1 MQAREKYSIL
11 ITTTPIGGT
20 APPILRKGVGAH
32 ERGSAFRIVGF
43 VLGIV
48 GTVVSVTAIVF
59 SVVGLLL
66 AKKPVKPHIR

>member
-1 MQAREKYSIL
+1 MK
-11 ITTTPIGGT
+11 
-20 APPILRKGVGAH
+20 
-32 ERGSAFRIVGF
+32 RGSAFRIVGF

-59 SVVGLLL
+59 SVVGL

>member
-1 MQAREKYSIL
+1 MK
-11 ITTTPIGGT
+11 
-20 APPILRKGVGAH
+20 
-32 ERGSAFRIVGF
+32 RGSAFRIVGF

-48 GTVVSVTAIVF
+48 GTVVFVTAIVF

>member
-1 MQAREKYSIL
+1 MK
-11 ITTTPIGGT
+11 
-20 APPILRKGVGAH
+20 
-32 ERGSAFRIVGF
+32 RGSAFRIVGF

-48 GTVVSVTAIVF
+48 GTVVSVTAIV

>member
-11 ITTTPIGGT
+11 ITTTPIGG

-32 ERGSAFRIVGF
+32 EKSSAFRIVGF

>member
-1 MQAREKYSIL
+1 MK
-11 ITTTPIGGT
+11 
-20 APPILRKGVGAH
+20 
-32 ERGSAFRIVGF
+32 RGSAFRIVGF

-66 AKKPVKPHIR
+66 GKKPVKPHIR

>member
-1 MQAREKYSIL
+1 MK
-11 ITTTPIGGT
+11 
-20 APPILRKGVGAH
+20 
-32 ERGSAFRIVGF
+32 RGSAFRIVGF

-48 GTVVSVTAIVF
+48 GTVVF

>member
-1 MQAREKYSIL
+1 MK
-11 ITTTPIGGT
+11 
-20 APPILRKGVGAH
+20 
-32 ERGSAFRIVGF
+32 RGSAFRIVGF

-48 GTVVSVTAIVF
+48 TVVSVTAIVF

>member
-1 MQAREKYSIL
+1 MK
-11 ITTTPIGGT
+11 
-20 APPILRKGVGAH
+20 
-32 ERGSAFRIVGF
+32 RGSAFRIVGV

>member
-1 MQAREKYSIL
+1 MK
-11 ITTTPIGGT
+11 
-20 APPILRKGVGAH
+20 
-32 ERGSAFRIVGF
+32 RGSAYRIVGF

-48 GTVVSVTAIVF
+48 GTVVSVTAIVI

>member
-1 MQAREKYSIL
+1 MK
-11 ITTTPIGGT
+11 
-20 APPILRKGVGAH
+20 
-32 ERGSAFRIVGF
+32 RGSAFRIVGF

-66 AKKPVKPHIR
+66 EQGLMLLARRFSWQEK

>member
-1 MQAREKYSIL
+1 MKRE
-11 ITTTPIGGT
+11 
-20 APPILRKGVGAH
+20 
-32 ERGSAFRIVGF
+32 AFHRGF

-59 SVVGLLL
+59 SVVGLL